1 MTEVD
6 ARAVAAPIDAAE
18 LECTLETHVA
28 SESKDD
34 GTQEDSA
41 DVHKENK
48 YGQAFEVRFQEGAQ
62 IQMDFQTRT
71 GGEHVVTKVV
81 KGGSAEQQDVHVGD
95 RLVRFGETPL
105 MGLSEEEV
113 LQKIKASDGTGT
125 LQLFPG
131 EARGRADLPQGEP
144 ADKGGEHEQD
154 QEAAKRAPTEAE
166 NKLLGAAERGWLQE
180 ATAAL
185 EAGRGG

>member
-1 MTEVD
+1 MTEVG
-6 ARAVAAPIDAAE
+6 AHAVAAPIDAAE

-48 YGQAFEVRFQEGAQ
+48 YGQAFEVRFLAGAQ

-81 KGGSAEQQDVHVGD
+81 EGGSAEQQDVHVGD
-95 RLVRFGETPL
+95 AMSFYPMRILALEVINPL
-105 MGLSEEEV
+105 MSAPRRRA
-113 LQKIKASDGTGT
+113 ASM
-125 LQLFPG
+125 
-131 EARGRADLPQGEP
+131 
-144 ADKGGEHEQD
+144 EH
-154 QEAAKRAPTEAE
+154 
-166 NKLLGAAERGWLQE
+166 
-180 ATAAL
+180 
-185 EAGRGG
+185 